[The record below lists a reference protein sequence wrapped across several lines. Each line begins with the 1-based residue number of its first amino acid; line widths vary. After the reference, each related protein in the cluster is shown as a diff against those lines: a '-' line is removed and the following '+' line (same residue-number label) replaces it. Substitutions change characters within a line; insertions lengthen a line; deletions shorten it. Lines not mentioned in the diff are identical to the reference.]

1 MVEKESSA
9 LCILQSAIAGM
20 GFNMMK
26 LWLVVALLG
35 GVALGCASGGSSG
48 SGTERGVASDSSPL
62 PTAQTLLGE
71 WSLATDPPMQ
81 RPGLQLRITIDSAQG
96 SSFFGRLTFYFS
108 GDVGGDPDAFE
119 PFVGTVDRDGGVS
132 YTIRQRDP
140 TMLGIAVV
148 GRLQA
153 DTILADT
160 FVIGPDTVTTMPG
173 RNWFFV
179 KEKR

>member
-1 MVEKESSA
+1 MLKASMF
-9 LCILQSAIAGM
+9 I
-20 GFNMMK
+20 
-26 LWLVVALLG
+26 ALLG
-35 GVALGCASGGSSG
+35 GVVLGCASGGA
-48 SGTERGVASDSSPL
+48 RGNEDQREVVQA
-62 PTAQTLLGE
+62 LLGD

-119 PFVGTVDRDGGVS
+119 PFVGALDRDGGVS

-148 GRLQA
+148 GRLHA

-160 FVIGPDTVTTMPG
+160 FVIGPDTVTTMTG
-173 RNWFFV
+173 RSWFFV
-179 KEKR
+179 KAKR